1 MNNADDRWNDV
12 NISRSGPEF
21 RYYQKVIPTGP
32 QDVTLKELANASP
45 CYDGHLYL
53 NNTCLEVVP
62 DPPVFVN
69 WSQARSICSQKFGR
83 LAVLDSPILESIL
96 SKLPNF
102 GLKKNYY
109 IDIVRRSDGVLI
121 WGATGGVCS
130 LQRPPWYN
138 GQPDNYKLGSAPEN
152 CGNIEDTATSY
163 RYLDVPCNLSRGYIC
178 QYAPWVHY
186 VW

>member
-1 MNNADDRWNDV
+1 MVLFW
-12 NISRSGPEF
+12 
-21 RYYQKVIPTGP
+21 T
-32 QDVTLKELANASP
+32 ASP

-109 IDIVRRSDGVLI
+109 IGNVPHPALQWKFKRWSNIHYSTTSHRAAHLPNGCKLYILI
-121 WGATGGVCS
+121 
-130 LQRPPWYN
+130 
-138 GQPDNYKLGSAPEN
+138 
-152 CGNIEDTATSY
+152 
-163 RYLDVPCNLSRGYIC
+163 PCN
-178 QYAPWVHY
+178 APRKLLYWYPIHPAMSLHSC
-186 VW
+186 